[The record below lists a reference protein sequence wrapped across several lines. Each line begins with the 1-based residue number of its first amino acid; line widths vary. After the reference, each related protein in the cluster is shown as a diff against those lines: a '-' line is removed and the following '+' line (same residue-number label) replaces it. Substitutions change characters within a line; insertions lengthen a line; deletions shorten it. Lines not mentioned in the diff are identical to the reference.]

1 MSNRCFSLAVLL
13 PAVILLV
20 FSTQAWAVKHSEITK
35 RLHSATEIVALAQK
49 ETKEAKKNLIAAL
62 EKIEKAIELAGRAL
76 IVVEKIQARVDK
88 MLGLSSGGKKK
99 GKGFGKKKGR
109 FDKLRGKFKK
119 RKKKKKRPENPEKP
133 ENIK

>member
-13 PAVILLV
+13 PAVILLM
-20 FSTQAWAVKHSEITK
+20 FSTQAWAVKHSEISK
-35 RLHSATEIVALAQK
+35 RLHSATEIVAFAQK

-99 GKGFGKKKGR
+99 GKSMSKKKG
-109 FDKLRGKFKK
+109 KFKKLKRKFK
-119 RKKKKKRPENPEKP
+119 RKKKKKKKNEERK
-133 ENIK
+133 